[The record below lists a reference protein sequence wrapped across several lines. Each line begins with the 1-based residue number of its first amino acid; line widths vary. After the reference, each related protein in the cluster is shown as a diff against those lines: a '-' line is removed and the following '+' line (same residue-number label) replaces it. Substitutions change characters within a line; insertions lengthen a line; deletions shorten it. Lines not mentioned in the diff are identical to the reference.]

1 MKNQLFLQS
10 ICDLNG
16 IIELARL
23 ETISNIDLY
32 VSFLVQGTH
41 ADLLS
46 QMNMYLYEKCY
57 NTPNGDM
64 MPLVL
69 CNALRLNLI
78 IIGQTENGYDIGK
91 VVCDFPNTSDKCLL
105 VHNYK
110 EHYDGITI
118 KALIPKANTANE
130 TVVLSTRPPS
140 ISNINPFPDGWPAS
154 ECAWSLG

>member
-10 ICDLNG
+10 ICGLNG

-41 ADLLS
+41 ADLFS

-57 NTPNGDM
+57 KTPYGDM

-69 CNALRLNLI
+69 CNALRLNMI
-78 IIGQTENGYDIGK
+78 IIG
-91 VVCDFPNTSDKCLL
+91 
-105 VHNYK
+105 
-110 EHYDGITI
+110 
-118 KALIPKANTANE
+118 
-130 TVVLSTRPPS
+130 
-140 ISNINPFPDGWPAS
+140 
-154 ECAWSLG
+154 